1 LTKEDEEYLTYSTL
15 GKTEQWWKKLV
26 VLEREE
32 SKALLKRKLWE
43 GDNLKIY
50 KAQDKTEG
58 VDMTGLNAGM
68 KKQYKRYLKAKKNG
82 TLRG

>member
-1 LTKEDEEYLTYSTL
+1 MTKEDEEYLTYSTL

-32 SKALLKRKLWE
+32 RKALLKRKLWE
-43 GDNLKIY
+43 GDNLEIY

-58 VDMTGLNAGM
+58 VDMTGLNARM